1 MTDERI
7 VQWIGT
13 KYESLVSDLDERG
26 RRRWAAVEARSL
38 GRGGITAVAQATGLS
53 DRTVRTGLGELQA
66 SIGLPPGRQRHGGGG
81 RRAAQE
87 KAPELLSALEGL
99 VEPATRGDPQSPL
112 KWICK
117 STRALSKELK
127 KRGHAVS
134 RTTVA
139 KLLKEAGYSSQA
151 TRKTIEGTHHP
162 DRNAQF
168 EHINR
173 RVKAQ
178 RRAGQPALS
187 VDTKKKENI
196 GNYKNP
202 GRTWRRKGQPVKVKT
217 HDFPDKKKGKAVPY
231 GVYDI
236 GKNEAWVNVGIS
248 HATAQFAVAS
258 IRAWWQRL
266 GRRRYRPQ
274 GVRRLLITADSGGRN
289 GPRNRLWKQE
299 LQKLADDLGVAI
311 EVCHFPP
318 GTSKWTKIEPRV
330 FCHITRTW
338 RAQPLESYEIVVQ
351 LIGATRT
358 ASGLEV
364 HATLDERD
372 YPQGLQVSDE
382 EYQTLQI
389 RPGKFHGE
397 WNYVL
402 TPRHRIR

>member
-1 MTDERI
+1 MRDERI
-7 VQWIGT
+7 VRWLRA
-13 KYESLVSDLDERG
+13 KYESLVGNLDERG

-38 GRGGITAVAQATGLS
+38 GRGGITVVAKATGLS
-53 DRTVRTGLGELQA
+53 DRTVRTGMGELRA
-66 SIGLPPGRQRHGGGG
+66 GVRWPEGRQRHAGGG
-81 RRAAQE
+81 RKAAKE
-87 KAPELLSALEGL
+87 KAPELVKALEGL

-112 KWICK
+112 KWTCK
-117 STRALSKELK
+117 STRELSKELQTQ
-127 KRGHAVS
+127 GHAVS

-139 KLLKEAGYSSQA
+139 KLLKEAGYSLQA
-151 TRKTIEGTHHP
+151 NRKTIEGRQHP

-178 RRAGQPALS
+178 RRTGQPALS

-202 GRTWRRKGQPVKVKT
+202 GRTWRRKGQPVKVQT

-248 HATAQFAVAS
+248 HDTAQFAVAS
-258 IRAWWQRL
+258 IRAWWHRL
-266 GRRRYRPQ
+266 GRRRYPQ
-274 GVRRLLITADSGGRN
+274 KRMQRLLLTADSGGSN
-289 GPRNRLWKQE
+289 GPRNRLWKYE
-299 LQKLADDLGVAI
+299 LQKLADELGVAI

-318 GTSKWTKIEPRV
+318 GTSKWNKIEHRV

-338 RAQPLESYEIVVQ
+338 RAQPLESYEIVVA
-351 LIGATRT
+351 LIGTTRT
-358 ASGLEV
+358 ETGLEV

-372 YPQGLQVSDE
+372 YPKGLQVADE
-382 EYQTLQI
+382 DYATLNLK
-389 RPGKFHGE
+389 PGKFHGD

-402 TPRHRIR
+402 KPRT

>member
-1 MTDERI
+1 MADERI
-7 VQWIGT
+7 VEWIRT
-13 KYESLVSDLDERG
+13 KYKSLVGDLDERG

-53 DRTVRTGLGELQA
+53 DRTVRTGLKELQA
-66 SIGLPPGRQRHGGGG
+66 DGGFPPGRQRQAGGG
-81 RRAAQE
+81 RKAVQE
-87 KAPELLSALEGL
+87 RAPELSQALEGL

-112 KWICK
+112 KWTCK
-117 STRALSKELK
+117 STRELAKELQQ
-127 KRGHAVS
+127 RGHAVS

-139 KLLKEAGYSSQA
+139 KLLKAAGYSLQA
-151 TRKTIEGTHHP
+151 NRKSLEGAQHP

-168 EHINR
+168 EHITR

-178 RRAGQPALS
+178 QRAGQPALS

-202 GRTWRRKGQPVKVKT
+202 GRTWRRKGQPLKVKI
-217 HDFPDKKKGKAVPY
+217 HDFPDQQKGKAGLY
-231 GVYDI
+231 GIYDM

-248 HATAQFAVAS
+248 HDTAQFAVAS
-258 IRAWWQRL
+258 IREWWQRL
-266 GRRRYRPQ
+266 GRRRYRQ
-274 GVRRLLITADSGGRN
+274 RVHRLLITADSGGSN
-289 GPRNRLWKQE
+289 GPRNRLWKYE
-299 LQKLADDLGVAI
+299 LQKLADELGVTI

-318 GTSKWTKIEPRV
+318 GTSKWNKIEHRV

-358 ASGLEV
+358 ATGLEV
-364 HATLDERD
+364 HAALDERD
-372 YPQGLQVSDE
+372 YPKGLQVSDK
-382 EYQTLQI
+382 EYQALKI
-389 RPGKFHGE
+389 KPGKFHGE

-402 TPRHRIR
+402 IPRH